1 MRILVY
7 KNNLTTGRGAD
18 RAVCTLCGLLAAA
31 HETVLA
37 TDAAGALS
45 CPVDSRVQLKRIPL
59 SVDALRTAIEEARPD
74 VILSTGTDEINDL
87 AAAFPAKFPAPVVQQ
102 FHIYPPGAFKPRR
115 WVRNARTKRALRRCA
130 AIQVLLPGYVDLARR
145 LLRYKGVVRAI
156 GNAAPGIDPLPPSA
170 DPVILYPAAFHKDKR
185 QDLLIRAFARLKR
198 RVPSAELVLAGTGK
212 PQEQAR
218 LRRLA
223 DKLGIAKSVSFP
235 GYLADLRPLFA
246 RAAVVAF
253 PSRREGFPLTLLESA
268 AAGRLA
274 VGCADCPASRD
285 LIPQFE
291 GILASK
297 PDPKA
302 YAAALYVGLE
312 KASTFKVPRTA
323 LDAYAP
329 AAIAGQWES
338 LLKEVAE

>member
-18 RAVCTLCGLLAAA
+18 RAVCTICGLLAAA
-31 HETVLA
+31 HEVVLA
-37 TDAAGALS
+37 TGAAGSLS
-45 CPVDSRVQLKRIPL
+45 CPVDSRVQVMRIPL
-59 SVDALRTAIEEARPD
+59 SVAALRAIVGETRPD

-87 AAAFPAKFPAPVVQQ
+87 SAAFPVDFPAPVVQQ
-102 FHIYPPGAFKPRR
+102 FHIYPPSAFKPRR
-115 WVRNARTKRALRRCA
+115 WLRNARTKRALRRCA
-130 AIQVLLPGYVDLARR
+130 AIQVLLPAYVDLTRR

-170 DPVILYPAAFHKDKR
+170 APVILYPAAFHKDKR
-185 QDLLIRAFARLKR
+185 QDLLVRAFAHLKR

-212 PQEQAR
+212 PEDRVR
-218 LRRLA
+218 LQHLA

-253 PSRREGFPLTLLESA
+253 PSRREGFGLVLLESA

-285 LIPQFE
+285 LIPQFG

-297 PDPKA
+297 PDSKA
-302 YAAALYVGLE
+302 FAAVLYAGLE
-312 KASTFKVPRTA
+312 KAPTYPVPRTA
-323 LDAYAP
+323 LDAYSHG
-329 AAIAGQWES
+329 AIAGQWES
-338 LLKEVAE
+338 LLREVVQ